1 MLKFYLIFNLFKRF
15 YINIKY
21 IDICSRWKGLIIVK
35 YVKKIV
41 NERLRKVIFGSK
53 FMKNIL
59 IFCNVIV
66 KFDNIWN
73 FIEIFKEGKFFWC
86 LKNVFNLWNKLEC
99 IFVKFFLKLFY
110 FLVLNGR
117 WCYVIFKY
125 FYVIF

>member
-1 MLKFYLIFNLFKRF
+1 
-15 YINIKY
+15 
-21 IDICSRWKGLIIVK
+21 
-35 YVKKIV
+35 
-41 NERLRKVIFGSK
+41 
-53 FMKNIL
+53 MKNIL

-125 FYVIF
+125 FCYFLDNFCDYILLKILELIDVCRWE